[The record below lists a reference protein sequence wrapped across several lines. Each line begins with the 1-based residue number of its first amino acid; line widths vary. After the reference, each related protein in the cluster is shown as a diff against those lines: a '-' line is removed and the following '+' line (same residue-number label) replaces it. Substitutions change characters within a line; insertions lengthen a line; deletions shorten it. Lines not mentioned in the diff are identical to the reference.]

1 VGFSFNRLKNIRS
14 SHTSRG
20 DNMYQYSYLEEYIID
35 LYKKIGISRPKQ
47 LKLEYVAKRLDI
59 IVYTFGWPSEAVYA
73 NGRQYIYL
81 NRNLTPE
88 QKWQEF
94 AHELGHILRHAGHQ
108 RKLHPLFVE
117 LQEWQADNFA
127 LHFCIPTFMLQR
139 IRLPP
144 DRQAAIYF
152 ISETFNVEME
162 FAEKRLDRYL
172 CKVHAGGY
180 INQVNERR
188 YNYVLQ
194 NIDQW

>member
-1 VGFSFNRLKNIRS
+1 
-14 SHTSRG
+14 
-20 DNMYQYSYLEEYIID
+20 MYQYSYLEEYIID

-47 LKLEYVAKRLDI
+47 LKLENVAKRLDI

-117 LQEWQADNFA
+117 LQERQADNFA

-144 DRQAAIYF
+144 EKKEAIHL
-152 ISETFNVEME
+152 IADTFNVECD
-162 FAEKRLDRYL
+162 FAEKRLDRYQQKL
-172 CKVHAGGY
+172 YAGGFRIEEKQNQ
-180 INQVNERR
+180 INFTEAK
-188 YNYVLQ
+188 
-194 NIDQW
+194 